1 MTSSQSRR
9 RPQGRQNVS
18 TKQILLVVGAAL
30 VAAVLLIVLNSSL
43 FRTVG
48 VGTLDYP
55 TGVTQDGH
63 PYKGAPDAPLKLTLY
78 SDFLC
83 SHCAEFA
90 TTLDAISADYIKTG
104 RLQVIF
110 YNFAFLAP
118 ESVQSAMAALCA
130 LDQSPDAYWRY
141 HNLLYASRDG
151 GMVAYSDSRLKA
163 YAREIGLDTGVF
175 NQCFESKAK
184 AAPVQ
189 ADLATG
195 RARGV
200 EGTPTWYLNDRL
212 EVGAKSESDL
222 RQLFDEMLN
231 K

>member
-1 MTSSQSRR
+1 MSSSQSRR

-30 VAAVLLIVLNSSL
+30 VAAALLIVLNSSL
-43 FRTVG
+43 LRSVG

-55 TGVTQDGH
+55 TGVTEDGH
-63 PYKGAPDAPLKLTLY
+63 PYKGAPDAPLKLTLF
-78 SDFLC
+78 SDYLC
-83 SHCAEFA
+83 GHCAEFA
-90 TTLDAISADYIKTG
+90 GTLDAVSADYIKTG

-110 YNFAFLAP
+110 YNFAFLLP
-118 ESVQSAMAALCA
+118 ESVQSAMASLCA
-130 LDQSPDAYWRY
+130 LDQSPAAHWRY
-141 HNLLYASRDG
+141 HDLLYASRDG

-163 YAREIGLDTGVF
+163 YAREIGLDVTKF

-184 AAPVQ
+184 AAQVQ
-189 ADLATG
+189 SDLEAG

-212 EVGAKSESDL
+212 EVGAMSESDL
-222 RQLFDEMLN
+222 RQLFDEML
-231 K
+231 KK